1 MPAPN
6 IGVAPFPYGG
16 PGLVDHTWLAG
27 LLAGQN
33 PAPSTWQ
40 TYFGGGVGTFAEEG
54 NVYKSPVSQ
63 VGSNPGGT
71 AGDYVLSSFS
81 LPANSFDIANRM
93 LTLESYFDVANNTNS
108 KRVKIYWNAT
118 AAVVGSLVSGGTVIA
133 DSGAYTTTG
142 AAGGSIGAQII
153 NLATGNVKALHFAA
167 QIGSTV
173 GALLASQSLAITSTS
188 PIIIAVTGNAATTAT
203 DIVFN
208 NFIINAMN

>member
-1 MPAPN
+1 MPAAN
-6 IGVAPFPYGG
+6 YGIAPAPGTG
-16 PGLVDHTWLAG
+16 PGLVDNTWLAG

-33 PAPSTWQ
+33 PAPSTWL

-63 VGSNPGGT
+63 VGSNPAGT
-71 AGDYVLSSFS
+71 AADYVLSVFS
-81 LPANSFDIANRM
+81 LPANSFDVANRM

-108 KRVKIYWNAT
+108 KRIKIYWNPT
-118 AAVVGSLVSGGTVIA
+118 TAVVGSAVTGGTVIA

-153 NLATGNVKALHFAA
+153 NLGTGNVKALHFAA

-173 GALLASQSLAITSTS
+173 GSLIASQSLAITSS
-188 PIIIAVTGNAATTAT
+188 APILIAITGNAATTAT
-203 DIVFN
+203 DIIFN

>member
-6 IGVAPFPYGG
+6 LGIAPVPYTG
-16 PGLVDHTWLAG
+16 PGLVDNTWFAG
-27 LLAGQN
+27 LLAGVN

-63 VGSNPGGT
+63 VGSSPAGT
-71 AGDYVLSSFS
+71 GSDYVLSVFS

-108 KRVKIYWNAT
+108 KRIKLYWNCT
-118 AAVVGSLVSGGTVIA
+118 TAVVGSVVTGGTVIA

-153 NLATGNVKALHFAA
+153 NLGTGNIKALHFAA

-173 GALLASQSLAITSTS
+173 GSLLASQSLPITAAS
-188 PIIIAVTGNAATTAT
+188 PILIALTGNAGTTAT
-203 DIVFN
+203 DILFN